1 MKLVGALFLLMLAI
15 AFASYLVLRAAPGG
29 GCRDR
34 LIEEV
39 PSPNGR
45 NVAAL
50 FAHRCG
56 SAPEAVQVSLRQAGN
71 PFAPDERSTV
81 FAARSADPVK
91 VEWRDG
97 QTLVVES
104 TARSLLEPR
113 TEWRNVAVVLRRIH

>member
-1 MKLVGALFLLMLAI
+1 MKLVAALLALMLGI
-15 AFASYLVLRAAPGG
+15 ALASYLVLRAAPEG

-34 LIEEV
+34 LIEDV

-56 SAPEAVQVSLRQAGN
+56 SAPEAVQVSLRQAGS

-81 FAARSADPVK
+81 FAARSQDPVR
-91 VEWRDG
+91 VAWRDG

-104 TARSLLEPR
+104 SAQNLLEPR
-113 TEWRNVAVVLRRIH
+113 SEWRNVAVVLRRIH

>member
-1 MKLVGALFLLMLAI
+1 MKLVAALFALMLAI
-15 AFASYLVLRAAPGG
+15 GLASWLVLRAAPDG
-29 GCRDR
+29 GCHDR
-34 LIEEV
+34 LLEDV
-39 PSPNGR
+39 RSPNGR

-56 SAPEAVQVSLRQAGN
+56 SAPEAVQVALRQAGS

-81 FAARSADPVK
+81 FATRSKDPVQ
-91 VEWRDG
+91 VRWRDG

-104 TARSLLEPR
+104 TSESLIEPR